1 MKKYIEVPDT
11 LSEVLNGDEDDLI
24 LEAVDNGF
32 LIKLKSASM
41 SNRQNF
47 SLRHLLMPSL
57 FAWLMALMTF
67 LITQK
72 SQISFTGDDVISV
85 AHASTVFGIFTGFI
99 SFILA
104 YRKTPHA
111 RNKQSWLTKMRET
124 LTLSLTYSLVTLA
137 VTVMTFYIMRHTFS
151 GVSFDP
157 VTASL
162 FVLAF
167 SAVINFVLISSAV
180 SVKVSN
186 LITML
191 FVTFIGG
198 VLVAMAL
205 NNQRDWWQFNFSF
218 LGTYEAKKHWE
229 FNMTL
234 IFSALILLTI
244 TDYLFSEFSQSTYY
258 TKKSTVVRFFYY
270 LIAVLIAC
278 VGIFPANSYSWTMT
292 VHNLSAFGIVIC
304 IIVLILLLK
313 WLIPDISKEFLV
325 FSAITLGLLM
335 LSAFLFLGIHYL
347 SLTFFEIIAFVIAFI
362 WLVMLIN
369 AIQDLSQSHRRWHLK
384 LVDMTP
390 KKLYD

>member
-369 AIQDLSQSHRRWHLK
+369 AIQDLSQSHRRWELK
-384 LVDMTP
+384 LVDMIP

>member
-1 MKKYIEVPDT
+1 MGKYIAVPDT
-11 LSEVLNGDEDDLI
+11 LAEILTDDEALI

-32 LIKLKSASM
+32 SLKLESASDH
-41 SNRQNF
+41 NQQNF
-47 SLRHLLMPSL
+47 SLRHLFIPSL
-57 FAWLMALMTF
+57 FAWLMGLMTF
-67 LITQK
+67 LVSQK
-72 SQISFTGDDVISV
+72 SQISFTGNELISV
-85 AHASTVFGIFTGFI
+85 ANASSVFGILSGLV
-99 SFILA
+99 SFVLA

-111 RNKQSWLTKMRET
+111 RARQSWFTKMRET
-124 LTLSLTYSLVTLA
+124 LTLALTYTLVTLA
-137 VTVMTFYIMRHTFS
+137 VTVIAFYVMRYTFN

-167 SAVINFVLISSAV
+167 SAIINFVLISSAM

-198 VLVAMAL
+198 VLVAMAM
-205 NNQRDWWQFNFSF
+205 NNQRDWWRFNFSF
-218 LGTYEAKKHWE
+218 LGTSEARTYWE
-229 FNMTL
+229 FNLTL
-234 IFSALILLTI
+234 IFSGLILLTI
-244 TDYLFSEFSQSTYY
+244 TDYLFSEFSRSDAY

-278 VGIFPANSYSWTMT
+278 VGIFPANDYSWTMT
-292 VHNLSAFGIVIC
+292 VHNLAAFGIVGC
-304 IIVLILLLK
+304 IMVLILLLR
-313 WLIPDISKEFLV
+313 WLLPEISKEFLV
-325 FSAITLGLLM
+325 YSAITLGLLV
-335 LSAFLFLGIHYL
+335 LSTFLFLGIHYL

-369 AIQDLSQSHRRWHLK
+369 AIQDLSQAHRRWQLK

-390 KKLYD
+390 EETL

>member
-1 MKKYIEVPDT
+1 MGKYIEVPDT
-11 LSEVLNGDEDDLI
+11 LAETLTGDEEELI

-32 LIKLKSASM
+32 SIKLRSASDN
-41 SNRQNF
+41 NRQNF
-47 SLRHLLMPSL
+47 SLRHLLLPSL
-57 FAWLMALMTF
+57 LAWLMGLMTF
-67 LITQK
+67 LLTQK
-72 SQISFTGDDVISV
+72 SQISFTGDDLLSV
-85 AHASTVFGIFTGFI
+85 AQASTVFGILTGFV

-111 RNKQSWLTKMRET
+111 LARQSWFTKTRET
-124 LTLSLTYSLVTLA
+124 LTLALTYTLVTLA
-137 VTVMTFYIMRHTFS
+137 VTVITFYIMRHTFS

-167 SAVINFVLISSAV
+167 SAIINFVLISSAV

-186 LITML
+186 LIAML
-191 FVTFIGG
+191 FITFIGG
-198 VLVAMAL
+198 VIVAMAL
-205 NNQRDWWQFNFSF
+205 NNQGDWWQFNFSF
-218 LGTYEAKKHWE
+218 LGTYEAKRHWE
-229 FNMTL
+229 FNLTL

-244 TDYLFSEFSQSTYY
+244 TDYLFSEFSRSAYY
-258 TKKSTVVRFFYY
+258 TRKSSVVRFFYY

-292 VHNLSAFGIVIC
+292 VHNLSAFGIVVC

-325 FSAITLGLLM
+325 FSAITLGLLV
-335 LSAFLFLGIHYL
+335 LSAFLFLGVHYL

-390 KKLYD
+390 EETL

>member
-325 FSAITLGLLM
+325 FLLSR
-335 LSAFLFLGIHYL
+335 LVYSCYL
-347 SLTFFEIIAFVIAFI
+347 PFYF
-362 WLVMLIN
+362 
-369 AIQDLSQSHRRWHLK
+369 
-384 LVDMTP
+384 
-390 KKLYD
+390 

>member
-1 MKKYIEVPDT
+1 MGKYIEVPDT
-11 LSEVLNGDEDDLI
+11 LAETLTGDEEELI

-32 LIKLKSASM
+32 SIKLRSASDN
-41 SNRQNF
+41 NRQNF
-47 SLRHLLMPSL
+47 SLRHLLLPSL
-57 FAWLMALMTF
+57 LAWLMGLMTF
-67 LITQK
+67 LLTQK
-72 SQISFTGDDVISV
+72 SQISFTGDDLISV
-85 AHASTVFGIFTGFI
+85 VHASTVFGILTGFV

-111 RNKQSWLTKMRET
+111 LARQSWFTKTRET
-124 LTLSLTYSLVTLA
+124 LTLALTYTLVTLA
-137 VTVMTFYIMRHTFS
+137 VTVITFYIMRHTFS

-167 SAVINFVLISSAV
+167 SAIINFVLISSAV

-186 LITML
+186 LIAML
-191 FVTFIGG
+191 FITFIGG

-218 LGTYEAKKHWE
+218 LGTYEAKRHWE
-229 FNMTL
+229 FNLTL

-244 TDYLFSEFSQSTYY
+244 TDYLFSEFSRSAYY
-258 TKKSTVVRFFYY
+258 TRKSAVVRFFYY

-292 VHNLSAFGIVIC
+292 VHNLSAFGIVVC

-325 FSAITLGLLM
+325 FSAITLGLLV
-335 LSAFLFLGIHYL
+335 LSAFLFLGVHYL

-390 KKLYD
+390 EETL

>member
-11 LSEVLNGDEDDLI
+11 LAEVLNGDEDDLI

-32 LIKLKSASM
+32 LIKLKSASIN
-41 SNRQNF
+41 NRQNF
-47 SLRHLLMPSL
+47 SLRHLLIPSL

-111 RNKQSWLTKMRET
+111 QAKQSWFTKMRET

-137 VTVMTFYIMRHTFS
+137 GTVITFYIMRHTFS
-151 GVSFDP
+151 GVSFEP

-186 LITML
+186 LIAML

-218 LGTYEAKKHWE
+218 LGTYEAKRHWE

-234 IFSALILLTI
+234 IFSAFILLTI
-244 TDYLFSEFSQSTYY
+244 TDYLFSEFSQSAYY

-270 LIAVLIAC
+270 LIAILIAC

-325 FSAITLGLLM
+325 FSAITLGLLV

-369 AIQDLSQSHRRWHLK
+369 AIQDLLQSHRRWQLK

-390 KKLYD
+390 KETL

>member
-270 LIAVLIAC
+270 LIAV
-278 VGIFPANSYSWTMT
+278 
-292 VHNLSAFGIVIC
+292 
-304 IIVLILLLK
+304 
-313 WLIPDISKEFLV
+313 
-325 FSAITLGLLM
+325 
-335 LSAFLFLGIHYL
+335 
-347 SLTFFEIIAFVIAFI
+347 
-362 WLVMLIN
+362 
-369 AIQDLSQSHRRWHLK
+369 
-384 LVDMTP
+384 
-390 KKLYD
+390 

>member
-72 SQISFTGDDVISV
+72 SQIYFTGDDVISV

-205 NNQRDWWQFNFSF
+205 NNQRDWWQFNCSF

-369 AIQDLSQSHRRWHLK
+369 AIQDLSQSHRRWQLK

>member
-369 AIQDLSQSHRRWHLK
+369 AIQDLSQSHRRLQLK
-384 LVDMTP
+384 LVYITP
-390 KKLYD
+390 KKTL

>member
-1 MKKYIEVPDT
+1 MGKYIEVPDT
-11 LSEVLNGDEDDLI
+11 LAETLTGDEEELI

-32 LIKLKSASM
+32 SIKLRSASDN
-41 SNRQNF
+41 NRQNF
-47 SLRHLLMPSL
+47 SLRHLLLPSL
-57 FAWLMALMTF
+57 LAWLMGLMTF
-67 LITQK
+67 LLTQK
-72 SQISFTGDDVISV
+72 SQISFTGDDLISV
-85 AHASTVFGIFTGFI
+85 AHASTVFGILTGFV

-111 RNKQSWLTKMRET
+111 LARQSWFTKTRET
-124 LTLSLTYSLVTLA
+124 LTLALTYTLVTLA
-137 VTVMTFYIMRHTFS
+137 VTVITFYIMRHTFS

-167 SAVINFVLISSAV
+167 SAIINFVLISSAV

-186 LITML
+186 LIAML
-191 FVTFIGG
+191 FITFIGG

-205 NNQRDWWQFNFSF
+205 NNQRDWWRFNFSF
-218 LGTYEAKKHWE
+218 LGTYEAKRHWE
-229 FNMTL
+229 FNLTL

-244 TDYLFSEFSQSTYY
+244 TDYLFSEFSRSAYY
-258 TKKSTVVRFFYY
+258 TRKSAVVRFFYY

-292 VHNLSAFGIVIC
+292 VHNLSAFGIVVC

-325 FSAITLGLLM
+325 FSAITLGLLV
-335 LSAFLFLGIHYL
+335 LSAFLFLGVHYL

-390 KKLYD
+390 EETL

>member
-390 KKLYD
+390 KKTL

>member
-57 FAWLMALMTF
+57 FTWLMALMTF

>member
-57 FAWLMALMTF
+57 FTWLMALMTF

-151 GVSFDP
+151 GVSF
-157 VTASL
+157 
-162 FVLAF
+162 
-167 SAVINFVLISSAV
+167 
-180 SVKVSN
+180 
-186 LITML
+186 
-191 FVTFIGG
+191 
-198 VLVAMAL
+198 
-205 NNQRDWWQFNFSF
+205 
-218 LGTYEAKKHWE
+218 
-229 FNMTL
+229 
-234 IFSALILLTI
+234 
-244 TDYLFSEFSQSTYY
+244 
-258 TKKSTVVRFFYY
+258 
-270 LIAVLIAC
+270 
-278 VGIFPANSYSWTMT
+278 
-292 VHNLSAFGIVIC
+292 
-304 IIVLILLLK
+304 
-313 WLIPDISKEFLV
+313 
-325 FSAITLGLLM
+325 
-335 LSAFLFLGIHYL
+335 
-347 SLTFFEIIAFVIAFI
+347 
-362 WLVMLIN
+362 
-369 AIQDLSQSHRRWHLK
+369 
-384 LVDMTP
+384 
-390 KKLYD
+390 

>member
-390 KKLYD
+390 EETL

>member
-1 MKKYIEVPDT
+1 RHIHRFHFVH
-11 LSEVLNGDEDDLI
+11 
-24 LEAVDNGF
+24 
-32 LIKLKSASM
+32 
-41 SNRQNF
+41 F
-47 SLRHLLMPSL
+47 SLSKNTA
-57 FAWLMALMTF
+57 F
-67 LITQK
+67 
-72 SQISFTGDDVISV
+72 
-85 AHASTVFGIFTGFI
+85 
-99 SFILA
+99 
-104 YRKTPHA
+104 
-111 RNKQSWLTKMRET
+111 TKMRET

-137 VTVMTFYIMRHTFS
+137 VTVITFYIMRHTFS

-186 LITML
+186 LIAML

-218 LGTYEAKKHWE
+218 LGTYEAKRHWE

-234 IFSALILLTI
+234 IFSAFILLTI
-244 TDYLFSEFSQSTYY
+244 TDYLFSEFSQSAYY

-270 LIAVLIAC
+270 LIAILIAC

-325 FSAITLGLLM
+325 FSAITLGLLV

-369 AIQDLSQSHRRWHLK
+369 AIQDLSQSHRRWQLK

-390 KKLYD
+390 KETL

>member
-111 RNKQSWLTKMRET
+111 RNKQSWFTKMRET

-369 AIQDLSQSHRRWHLK
+369 AIQDLSQSHRRWQL
-384 LVDMTP
+384 
-390 KKLYD
+390 